1 MTSLEASAPAPKSR
15 GADRH
20 FTIGVSGMTCAACA
34 GRIERVL
41 RRVPG
46 IAAANVNLATEIA
59 QVDGDARVTQAA
71 IEAAIA
77 KAGYGT
83 RPIDHSGVPE
93 DQDKLRR
100 EFVSILIGAVLTLPL
115 VAPMLVMLFDRHI
128 MLPVWWQFA
137 LATPIQF
144 WLGAPF
150 YRGAWKALRGGT
162 ANMDVLVALG
172 TSAAYG
178 LSLYLML
185 SGGSD
190 LYFESAAVIIVLVR
204 LGKWLEARAKRRTL
218 KALEALE
225 SLRPTEALVRR
236 DGRDVTVPIATL
248 RLGELLVVKPG
259 NRIAADGVVLEGRS
273 SVDQSLLTGESKP
286 VDVDQDDHV
295 IGGAVNGDGLLLVR
309 VTAVGAESM
318 LSRIVRMVAEAQG
331 AKAPIQRLVDR
342 ISAVFVPVVLVIAA
356 ATLAGWLIAGHG
368 WEPAIL
374 HAVAVLVIACPCAL
388 GLATPTAIMV
398 GTGVGAK
405 HGILIRDAVALET
418 AGATTIMAFD
428 KTGTLTVG
436 KPRLTEIVTAPD
448 LSRDRALALAAGL
461 QQGANHPLG
470 HAVIEAASDL
480 TPLPVSDLR
489 TLPGRGV
496 AGRADGRNLL
506 LGNGRLM
513 QEEGIDIAAL
523 REAAQVLQAKGNSV
537 SYLADA
543 DTKRAL
549 AALAFGDT
557 PKPSVMQAL
566 AALRAL
572 GVRSLMLTGDNA
584 AAAHHLAK
592 QIGLDDVRAELLPA
606 DKVAAITAL
615 KGKGETVAMVGDGI
629 NDAPALAAADLGI
642 AMATGTD
649 VAIETAG
656 VALMRGDPLL
666 APAAIDLARATKR
679 KIVQNL
685 VWAFLFNVLGI
696 PLAAMGGLTPIVAAA
711 AMALSSVTVVTN
723 ALSLN
728 RWRFRHSGD
737 GQW

>member
-1 MTSLEASAPAPKSR
+1 MTALEATASTAAN
-15 GADRH
+15 RH
-20 FTIGVSGMTCAACA
+20 FTIGITGMTCAACA

-41 RRVPG
+41 KRVPG

-59 QVDGDARVTQAA
+59 QVAYDGRVTTAA

-83 RPIDHSGVPE
+83 RPADHAPE
-93 DQDKLRR
+93 GEGRLRHDLL
-100 EFVSILIGAVLTLPL
+100 SILVGVALTLPL
-115 VAPMLVMLFDRHI
+115 IAPMLGALIDSHI
-128 MLPVWWQFA
+128 ILPAWWQLA
-137 LATPIQF
+137 LAAPVQF

-150 YRGAWKALRGGT
+150 YRGAWKTLRGGT

-172 TSAAYG
+172 TSAAFG
-178 LSLYLML
+178 LSFYLML
-185 SGGSD
+185 GGTNH

-236 DGRDVTVPIATL
+236 DGEDTTVPVALL

-259 NRIAADGVVLEGRS
+259 DRIAADGLVVEGRS
-273 SVDQSLLTGESKP
+273 SVDQSLLTGESRP
-286 VDVDQDDHV
+286 VDMEADDHV

-318 LSRIVRMVAEAQG
+318 LSRIVRMVADAQG

-356 ATLAGWLIAGHG
+356 LTVAGWLFAGHG

-405 HGILIRDAVALET
+405 NGILIRDAVALET

-428 KTGTLTVG
+428 KTGTLTIG
-436 KPRLTEIVTAPD
+436 KPKLTEIVTAQD
-448 LSRDRALALAAGL
+448 LPRDRALALAAGL
-461 QQGANHPLG
+461 QQGANHPLA
-470 HAVIEAASDL
+470 HAAIEAAAYV
-480 TPLPVSDLR
+480 TPPSVSELR

-496 AGRADGRNLL
+496 AGRAEGRTFL

-513 QEEGIDIAAL
+513 QEQGVDVSAL
-523 REAAQVLQAKGNSV
+523 SAAAQALQAKGHSI

-543 DTKRAL
+543 EAKRAL
-549 AALAFGDT
+549 AVLAFGDE
-557 PKPSVMQAL
+557 PKPNVKQAL

-572 GVRSLMLTGDNA
+572 GVRTLMLTGDNEA
-584 AAAHHLAK
+584 AARHLAAE
-592 QIGLDDVRAELLPA
+592 IGLDDVRAELLPA
-606 DKVAAITAL
+606 DKVAVVGEL
-615 KGKGETVAMVGDGI
+615 KGKGEIVAMVGDGI

-656 VALMRGDPLL
+656 IALMRGDPLL
-666 APAAIDLARATKR
+666 APAAIALARATRR

-696 PLAAMGGLTPIVAAA
+696 PLAAMGGLTPIVAGA
-711 AMALSSVTVVTN
+711 AMALSSVMVVTN

-728 RWRFRHSGD
+728 RWRFRFEGD
-737 GQW
+737 AE

>member
-1 MTSLEASAPAPKSR
+1 MTTADLAQA

-20 FTIGVSGMTCAACA
+20 FTIGVTGMTCAACA

-41 RRVPG
+41 KRVPG
-46 IAAANVNLATEIA
+46 VAAANVNLATETA
-59 QVDGDARVTQAA
+59 QVDGDTRVTPAA
-71 IEAAIA
+71 VEAAIA

-83 RPIDHSGVPE
+83 RPLDHSGVPE
-93 DQDKLRR
+93 DRGKLQR
-100 EFVSILIGAVLTLPL
+100 ERISIVIGALLTLPL
-115 VAPMLVMLFDRHI
+115 IAPMVVELAGGHLMLSA
-128 MLPVWWQFA
+128 WWQLA

-172 TSAAYG
+172 TSAAFG
-178 LSLYLML
+178 LSLYLMAE
-185 SGGSD
+185 GGIH

-225 SLRPTEALVRR
+225 SLRPTEAVVRR
-236 DGRDVTVPIATL
+236 DGQDATVPVATL
-248 RLGELLVVKPG
+248 RVGDLLMVKPG
-259 NRIAADGVVLEGRS
+259 ARIATDGVVAEGHS

-286 VDVDQDDHV
+286 VDVEAEDHV

-331 AKAPIQRLVDR
+331 AKAPIQRLVDK

-356 ATLAGWLIAGHG
+356 LTVAGWLLAGHG
-368 WEPAIL
+368 WEAAIL

-405 HGILIRDAVALET
+405 NGILIRDAVALET
-418 AGATTIMAFD
+418 AGATTVMAFD
-428 KTGTLTVG
+428 KTGTLTMG
-436 KPRLTEIVTAPD
+436 KPKLTEIVTANLP
-448 LSRDRALALAAGL
+448 RDHVLALAVAL
-461 QQGANHPLG
+461 QQGANHPLA
-470 HAVIEAASDL
+470 HAVVEAASHVSA
-480 TPLPVSDLR
+480 PPVSDLR

-496 AGRADGRNLL
+496 SGRTEGRALL
-506 LGNGRLM
+506 LGNRQLM
-513 QEEGIDIAAL
+513 QEEGVDISTLDAVAQAL
-523 REAAQVLQAKGNSV
+523 QDKGNSV

-543 DTKRAL
+543 GSKRAL
-549 AALAFGDT
+549 AVLAFGDA
-557 PKPSVMQAL
+557 PKPTVKQAL

-572 GVRSLMLTGDNA
+572 GVRSLMLTGDNEA
-584 AAAHHLAK
+584 AARHLAAE
-592 QIGLDDVRAELLPA
+592 IGLDDVRAELLPV
-606 DKVAAITAL
+606 DKVAAIAAL
-615 KGKGETVAMVGDGI
+615 KQRGETVAMVGDGI

-656 VALMRGDPLL
+656 IALMRGDPLL
-666 APAAIDLARATKR
+666 APAAIDLARATRR

-696 PLAAMGGLTPIVAAA
+696 PLAAMGGLTPIVAGA

-728 RWRFRHSGD
+728 RWRFRFGEMR
-737 GQW
+737 

>member
-1 MTSLEASAPAPKSR
+1 MTALDIAPAQ
-15 GADRH
+15 GDRH
-20 FTIGVSGMTCAACA
+20 FAIGVTGMTCAACA

-41 RRVPG
+41 KRVPG
-46 IAAANVNLATEIA
+46 VAAANVNLATEIA
-59 QVDGDARVTQAA
+59 QVDGDGRVTPSA

-83 RPIDHSGVPE
+83 RPVDHSGVPE
-93 DQDKLRR
+93 DPSKLKH
-100 EFVSILIGAVLTLPL
+100 ELIAILLGAVLTLPL
-115 VAPMLVMLFDRHI
+115 IAPMVADLAGGHLMLSA
-128 MLPVWWQFA
+128 WWQLA
-137 LATPIQF
+137 LATPVQV

-150 YRGAWKALRGGT
+150 YQGAWKALRGGT

-172 TSAAYG
+172 TSAAFG
-178 LSLYLML
+178 LSLYLMA
-185 SGGSD
+185 GGGIH

-236 DGRDVTVPIATL
+236 AGADVTVPVAAL
-248 RLGELLVVKPG
+248 RVGDLLVVKPG
-259 NRIAADGVVLEGRS
+259 ARIAADGVVVEGRS
-273 SVDQSLLTGESKP
+273 SVDQSLLTGESRP
-286 VDVDQDDHV
+286 VDVEAEDHV

-331 AKAPIQRLVDR
+331 AKAPIQRLVDQ
-342 ISAVFVPVVLVIAA
+342 ISAVFVPVVLVIAVL
-356 ATLAGWLIAGHG
+356 TVAGWLIAGHG

-405 HGILIRDAVALET
+405 NGILIRDAVALET
-418 AGATTIMAFD
+418 AGATTVMAFD

-436 KPRLTEIVTAPD
+436 KPKLTEMVTD
-448 LSRDRALALAAGL
+448 LPRDRALVLAAAL
-461 QQGANHPLG
+461 QQGANHPLA
-470 HAVIEAASDL
+470 HAVIEAAAHL
-480 TPLPVSDLR
+480 TAPLVSDLL

-496 AGRADGRNLL
+496 SGRVDGRALL

-513 QEEGIDIAAL
+513 QEESVDVSAL
-523 REAAQVLQAKGNSV
+523 SAAAQALQGKGNSV

-543 DTKRAL
+543 ESKRAL
-549 AALAFGDT
+549 AVVAFGDT
-557 PKPSVMQAL
+557 PKPTVKQAL
-566 AALRAL
+566 SALRAL
-572 GVRSLMLTGDNA
+572 GVRTLMLTGDNA
-584 AAAHHLAK
+584 AAARHLAAE
-592 QIGLDDVRAELLPA
+592 IGLDDVRAELLPA
-606 DKVAAITAL
+606 DKVAAVADL
-615 KGKGETVAMVGDGI
+615 KQKGETVAMVGDGI

-656 VALMRGDPLL
+656 IALMRGDPLL

-696 PLAAMGGLTPIVAAA
+696 PLAAMGGLTPIVAGA

-728 RWRFRHSGD
+728 RWRFRFSGD
-737 GQW
+737 MR